1 MMTTT
6 LAPER
11 IDAAAGRPDLAIG
24 KPAPPAYAKSS
35 HAKIDGNHQPEYGKR
50 CELIDGIPV
59 EKEPKRISQGAV
71 VGHIATLLG
80 NHISN
85 ENLPFDV
92 GISTSFRLGMSASN
106 FRIPDLHITA
116 LERLAVDLN
125 DEPEVL
131 EGSPDIAVEVI
142 SPTETSMDVIA
153 KAQLY
158 LRQGVSIALIVDAR
172 HRAVTVRPAQG
183 AVRVLAESD
192 TLDLDPALP
201 GFACRVAEIFA
212 PLDRIAAFANANANS
227 TRSE

>member
-1 MMTTT
+1 MTAT

-11 IDAAAGRPDLAIG
+11 VYAATALADIAIS
-24 KPAPPAYAKSS
+24 KPVPPACAKSS
-35 HAKIDGNHQPEYGKR
+35 HAKIDGDIQPEYGKW

-59 EKEPKRISQGAV
+59 EKEPMRISHGAV
-71 VGHIATLLG
+71 TRRIATLID

-92 GISTSFRLGMSASN
+92 GVGASFRLGMSASN

-116 LERLAVDLN
+116 LARLDVDLN
-125 DEPEVL
+125 NEPGVWN
-131 EGSPDIAVEVI
+131 GYPDIAIEVI
-142 SPTETSMDVIA
+142 SPTDAYMDVIG

-172 HRAVTVRPAQG
+172 HRQVTVWQANG
-183 AVRVLAESD
+183 TVRILAESD
-192 TLDLDPALP
+192 TLDLDSVLP

-212 PLDRIAAFANANANS
+212 PLDRIAAFAHANA